1 MNQIKQTYLIL
12 GGTGQDG
19 KLLTFKLIRRGFNVV
34 QLNRNTSENN
44 KKLLP
49 KKYTNN
55 ELIEDNLKVINFDF
69 QNNSVK
75 KFIQVF
81 EKYQPDYIVNFA
93 STSSISESI
102 REPLNCIK
110 SGFNTHNIILEAL
123 RVLGTNIC
131 YLYAGSIEMFDPNN
145 KNCNLLS
152 PIKPSNP
159 YSLMKALSYLTT
171 QQYREIYSLNVMT
184 AVFSNHESFLRTERF
199 VTGKIFRTAL
209 RAFHGEE
216 VTLDL
221 ASRSVK
227 KDWGLASEY
236 MDVIYEMLNQE
247 KPQDRIIATGNNI
260 TLEEFTKIV
269 FGYLNI
275 DYRNHIKFSDKLLRP
290 NDLFFR
296 EINKNELKHKI
307 YCNIT
312 KKPKDMI
319 KKLTD
324 EWIKYGQI

>member
-1 MNQIKQTYLIL
+1 MNKFKPTYLIL

-19 KLLTFKLIRRGFNVV
+19 KLLTFKLICRGFNVV
-34 QLNRNTSENN
+34 QLNRNISGN
-44 KKLLP
+44 KKFLP
-49 KKYTNN
+49 KKFTNDKF
-55 ELIEDNLKVINFDF
+55 LEDNLKVINFDF
-69 QNNSVK
+69 QNNSLK
-75 KFIQVF
+75 KIIKVLD
-81 EKYQPDYIVNFA
+81 KYEPDYIVNFA

-110 SGFNTHNIILEAL
+110 SGFDTHNIILEAL
-123 RVLGTNIC
+123 RVLDANIT

-159 YSLMKALSYLTT
+159 YSLMKALSFLTT
-171 QQYREIYSLNVMT
+171 QQYREIYSINVMT

-209 RAFHGEE
+209 RAVKGEE
-216 VTLDL
+216 VTLEL

-227 KDWGLASEY
+227 KDWGLACEY

-247 KPQDRIIATGNNI
+247 KPEDRIIATGNNI

-269 FGYLNI
+269 FEYLNI
-275 DYRNHIKFSDKLLRP
+275 DYRKYIKFSDKLLRP

-296 EINKNELKHKI
+296 EINKEELRHKI

-312 KKPKDMI
+312 KNPKDVI

-324 EWIKYGQI
+324 EWIEYGQI